1 MYHYLESDTGPNPFD
16 DQYSKKN
23 PGKVPMMRKLT
34 PTEYERENID
44 TPGEI
49 EWGIKMS
56 QQRNQF
62 LQKLVIEADKKAKP
76 HAHYVTG

>member
-1 MYHYLESDTGPNPFD
+1 
-16 DQYSKKN
+16 
-23 PGKVPMMRKLT
+23 MMRKLT